1 MDVTNEQALPILT
14 KALHGSGS
22 SPLAALKLSQQAM
35 AFRQRVTWLRGFC
48 TRHLE
53 GRMSDTNAAQ
63 TSNNRSEEQS
73 TRAGGG
79 AEQGSMPDLARK
91 LEAAAALPDMS
102 DAALA
107 ADTYPWLEPHLR
119 CLRSLA
125 QVQNLDWH
133 AIFRSDPNP
142 RCKCKGLL
150 DIWHRL
156 IQIRGLPLQLDVL
169 SITRV
174 RHFSMASHKEALPP
188 S

>member
-22 SPLAALKLSQQAM
+22 SPLAALKLSQQAV
-35 AFRQRVTWLRGFC
+35 AFRQRVTWLRRFC

-53 GRMSDTNAAQ
+53 GRMSDTSAAP
-63 TSNNRSEEQS
+63 TSNDRCEEQS
-73 TRAGGG
+73 TGAGGG

-91 LEAAAALPDMS
+91 LEAGAALPDMS

-107 ADTYPWLEPHLR
+107 ADTCSWLEPHLR

-133 AIFRSDPNP
+133 AIFRSDPTP
-142 RCKCKGLL
+142 AM
-150 DIWHRL
+150 
-156 IQIRGLPLQLDVL
+156 QV
-169 SITRV
+169 
-174 RHFSMASHKEALPP
+174 
-188 S
+188 